1 MAVDVGTIEQALSA
15 ITLAQPKRSIT
26 NLNMVRSVELS
37 HGKANIKLSLN
48 ALTPQ
53 ESANIQ
59 DAVRNA
65 VKNLDGVKELA
76 IELVDARPIEMNRF
90 GHVVAIMSGKG
101 GVGKSLVTGL
111 VAIALKREGF
121 DVGIL
126 DADITGPSIP
136 KMFGIK
142 NRPGGTDGG
151 ILTVESSF
159 GIQIMSLNLLLPN
172 EDDAVIWRG
181 PLLAKVI
188 TQFWQDVLWGR
199 LDYLLIDLPPGTADI
214 PLTVLQTLPLSGV
227 IIVSTPQDLS
237 NMVVRK
243 AVNMARKMS
252 VPILGVVENM
262 SYLVT
267 PDTGK
272 KIELFGK
279 SRGDEMAQ
287 AAEAP
292 LLGRIPVDPELAM
305 LCDSGL
311 IEHYRSKQFAALA
324 HEFVKYLKDA
334 PAPHTKDKI

>member
-1 MAVDVGTIEQALSA
+1 MAVDVGTIEQALGA
-15 ITLAQPKRSIT
+15 ITLVQPKRSIT
-26 NLNMVRSVELS
+26 KLNMVRGVELS

-48 ALTPQ
+48 ALPPQ

-65 VKNLDGVKELA
+65 VKNLDGIKEVA
-76 IELVDARPIEMNRF
+76 IELVDARPIELNRF
-90 GHVVAIMSGKG
+90 GYVIAIMSGKG

-111 VAIALKREGF
+111 AAIALKREGY

-142 NRPGGTDGG
+142 SRPGGTDGG
-151 ILTVESSF
+151 ILTVETSS

-243 AVNMARKMS
+243 AVNMARKMNIT
-252 VPILGVVENM
+252 ILGVIENM
-262 SYLVT
+262 SYLIT

-272 KIELFGK
+272 KIEIFGK

-292 LLGRIPVDPELAM
+292 LLGRIPLDPELAM

-311 IEHYRSKQFAALA
+311 IEHYRSTQFAALA
-324 HEFVKYLKDA
+324 HDFTKYLKDA
-334 PAPHTKDKI
+334 PSPLQKDKK